1 MNNQQPYQYKYDRIG
16 NLVQNTTDGIAD
28 IEWNIYGKVEKVTK
42 TPDPFGIQATVEY
55 RYDGTGNRI
64 MKKIT
69 AGATSTTTTYLRDA
83 SGNVMAIYEEKTDQ
97 TLTVKEIPI
106 YGGSRLGQYR
116 PKTDTKKTALG
127 QRIYEFSNHLG
138 NVLVT
143 LSDHKVPQT
152 DGTYESVVL
161 SASDYYPFGMA
172 MKERTYS
179 NGSYRYGFNGKE
191 NDTDFGSHIQDY
203 GFRLYCP
210 ENARF
215 LSVDPLTKD
224 YPELTTYQFA
234 SNTPIQAVDLDGL
247 EAKYVTL
254 YLEKMDDGSHTVSS
268 TEVTIY
274 QNVQVLKD
282 GEKHAATYVT
292 YVVDGESYKGETLY
306 EKITEN
312 GMTPSAAYDY
322 TKSVIEGKF
331 TDDWAYMLSLNGT
344 IVDLY
349 QRDINAPDNRRTIED
364 LGVLTVATRS
374 KVVPLTPK
382 TTTDTKLNVSNSSNT
397 NRKTVK
403 EQALEIKDKLNNG
416 KYSVTIKTTKGQT
429 RYDLDGKAHAGVPT
443 PHTQKYKNN
452 VVNGKVRSVTREKK
466 TADPMNQED
475 IRNVKKYLK
484 KQ

>member
-1 MNNQQPYQYKYDRIG
+1 MR
-16 NLVQNTTDGIAD
+16 
-28 IEWNIYGKVEKVTK
+28 EF
-42 TPDPFGIQATVEY
+42 PDPFGIQATVEY

-64 MKKIT
+64 MKKVSS
-69 AGATSTTTTYLRDA
+69 GATSTITTYLRDA

-97 TLTVKEIPI
+97 TLAIKEIPI
-106 YGGSRLGQYR
+106 YGSSRLGQYR

-143 LSDHKVPQT
+143 LTDNKVPQT
-152 DGTYESVVL
+152 DGTYESVVV

-364 LGVLTVATRS
+364 LEVLTVATRS

-382 TTTDTKLNVSNSSNT
+382 TTTDTKLNVSSSSKYGDITKTRRGERSTENRQTNVTKTEFEKNLKKSGYSETKSKDGKINFYRKGKKQYNT
-397 NRKTVK
+397 REQSKDYDGPTAEKVNTTGKKTVIDLKIRLEK
-403 EQALEIKDKLNNG
+403 EN
-416 KYSVTIKTTKGQT
+416 
-429 RYDLDGKAHAGVPT
+429 
-443 PHTQKYKNN
+443 
-452 VVNGKVRSVTREKK
+452 
-466 TADPMNQED
+466 
-475 IRNVKKYLK
+475 
-484 KQ
+484 